1 MKKVIFAIA
10 ALAAMILTAGASYS
24 WY

>member
-10 ALAAMILTAGASYS
+10 LFLYNKLSFLPKEYQ
-24 WY
+24 